1 VRRGELLFVVLVVA
15 LMGAFGFADR
25 FLPKPKAQELETEG
39 GRFLSSGW
47 YCPTPAGQGFVSQ
60 IGTTNLGEDV
70 VRLRRWSIA
79 GSQKSA
85 YNAADL
91 APRRRVSIATSDL
104 GLPDAAAV
112 VEVFGADST
121 TDSITYGDGDGLSV
135 SRCSVQPSDRWYF
148 SVASTARGQDTNLLV
163 ANPFAEEAVLRVRI
177 ITAEKDVIPAR
188 LRDQVIPPFSQTPIF
203 LAEFFE
209 ETEGFGLEVVATQ
222 GRVVVARYTRMET
235 RDGRR
240 GMFSDVG
247 IREPS
252 PRWVFAGGEVPIDG
266 DEYFVL
272 TNPGEREALAQ
283 FIFQTDS
290 EQLSPPALAELA
302 IPAGRRVF
310 VKAGDHLP
318 RGAHHGTTINVLN
331 SIPVVAERLTFRT
344 GPSRGSESTFG
355 SPAVAKRFVVSVG
368 SPIGGGHS
376 IAIVNHSQRDTV
388 VRITLITAE
397 NETNPP
403 ELSAIGIGAGRRL
416 TVDVTPFLS
425 GGMATAVIESL
436 SGDIVAERHLDI
448 RGSINDFASQPAQ
461 PLE

>member
-1 VRRGELLFVVLVVA
+1 MRRGELAFFILVVA
-15 LMGAFGFADR
+15 LMSAFGFADR
-25 FLPKPKAQELETEG
+25 FLPKPKAEEVETEG

-47 YCPTPAGQGFVSQ
+47 YCPVPIGQGFTSQ
-60 IGTTNLGEDV
+60 IGTTNLGDDV

-91 APRRRVSIATSDL
+91 APRRRLSIAASDL

-112 VEVFGADST
+112 VEVFGAEST
-121 TDSITYGDGDGLSV
+121 TESITYGGGAGVSA
-135 SRCSVQPSDRWYF
+135 SRCSVQPSDRWF
-148 SVASTARGQDTNLLV
+148 FTVASTARGQDTYLLV
-163 ANPFAEEAVLRVRI
+163 ANPFAEEAVLKVRM

-188 LRDQVIPPFSQTPIF
+188 LRDHVIAPFSQTPIL

-209 ETEGFGLEVVATQ
+209 ETDGFGLEVEATQ

-240 GMFSDVG
+240 GIYSDVG

-302 IPAGRRVF
+302 VPAGRRVL
-310 VKAGDHLP
+310 VKAAEHLP
-318 RGAHHGTTINVLN
+318 RGAHHGTTINILN
-331 SIPVVAERLTFRT
+331 SIPVVAERLMFKT
-344 GPSRGSESTFG
+344 GASRGSESTFG

-368 SPIGGGHS
+368 SPAGGTAA

-388 VRITLITAE
+388 VRINLITAE
-397 NETNPP
+397 SENRPP
-403 ELSAIGIGAGRRL
+403 ELAAISVGAGRRL
-416 TVDVTPFLS
+416 TVDVTPFLG
-425 GGMATAVIESL
+425 GGMATAVIEAL
-436 SGDIVAERHLDI
+436 SGEIIAEHQLDI
-448 RGSINDFASQPAQ
+448 RGDINDFASQPAQ